1 MRPRS
6 HIFRGAVF
14 PLTRPP
20 ANRSRRA
27 QPKPPC
33 GRFSAACGRCG
44 GAAAPPGL
52 RPKPILPRIPLSTRK
67 THPPHRLPIP
77 AAANRSHRAQPKP
90 PAGRFSA
97 ACGRCG
103 GAAAPPGLRPKPI
116 LPRIPLSTRKTY
128 PPRPL
133 QGPPPKR
140 RPRPLSS
147 HRKTNGITG
156 ICFVDFSQYKKL
168 FSKKFC

>member
-1 MRPRS
+1 MRPP
-6 HIFRGAVF
+6 F
-14 PLTRPP
+14 PHFSESCFPADPAP
-20 ANRSRRA
+20 ANRSHRAQPKSPCGRFSAACGRCGGAAAPPGLRPNPLPPRIPLSTRKTYPPHRLPIPAAANHSHRA

-52 RPKPILPRIPLSTRK
+52 
-67 THPPHRLPIP
+67 
-77 AAANRSHRAQPKP
+77 
-90 PAGRFSA
+90 
-97 ACGRCG
+97 
-103 GAAAPPGLRPKPI
+103 
-116 LPRIPLSTRKTY
+116 
-128 PPRPL
+128 RPL

-156 ICFVDFSQYKKL
+156 ICFVDLSQYKKL